1 MAEALYRHY
10 RAGDE
15 VEINDGFNQVF
26 GLNRP
31 LDEWTWKF
39 PERPEG
45 RWITL
50 AVEPNGR
57 VLAHY
62 GAVAMQVQFGR
73 EHVRAGQ
80 IVDAYSRSEVR
91 GTRIFSTC
99 YERFID
105 SFGTPDGLPLMFGF
119 PGRYHY
125 EMGLKVLKYV
135 PIGSV
140 PYWVRGTRWRPS
152 LRGWGFEIRHGF
164 SAEAADDLWRRSAER
179 YDVAAVRDSDW
190 LARRYCGRPGV
201 EYTHLSVWR
210 RGRPHARAVARAQEG
225 TLRWAELV
233 WDGRTAGGL
242 VALDRALDRLARR
255 LSCTNLEL
263 WLGGDS
269 DAERILERL
278 GWAHRPCPQ
287 DLLIVARSFDSRA
300 DLKRMQRS
308 FYVTMGDSDLV

>member
-45 RWITL
+45 HWITL

-62 GAVAMQVQFGR
+62 GAVAMQVRFGR
-73 EHVRAGQ
+73 EQVRAGQ
-80 IVDAYSRSEVR
+80 IVDAYSRPEVR
-91 GTRIFSTC
+91 GTRVFSTC

-210 RGRPHARAVARAQEG
+210 RGRPHAWAVARAQEG
-225 TLRWAELV
+225 TLRWVELV
-233 WDGRTAGGL
+233 WDGKATGAL

>member
-1 MAEALYRHY
+1 MAEALYRLY
-10 RAGDE
+10 RVGDE

-45 RWITL
+45 RWIML
-50 AVEPNGR
+50 AVGPDGR

-62 GAVAMQVQFGR
+62 GALAMQVQFGR
-73 EHVRAGQ
+73 ERIRAGQ

-99 YERFID
+99 YEHFID
-105 SFGTPDGLPLMFGF
+105 SFGRPDCLPLMFGF

-135 PIGSV
+135 PIGPV
-140 PYWVRGTRWRPS
+140 PYLVRGTRRRPS
-152 LRGWGFEIRHGF
+152 LRGWGFEVRHGF
-164 SAEAADDLWRRSAER
+164 SAETADDLWRQSAER
-179 YDVAAVRDSDW
+179 YEVAAVRDSAW
-190 LARRYCGRPGV
+190 LARRYRGRPGV
-201 EYTHLSVWR
+201 EYIHLSVWR
-210 RGRPHARAVARAQEG
+210 HGRPHALAVARAQEAS
-225 TLRWAELV
+225 LRWADLV
-233 WDGRTAGGL
+233 WNGKTTGAL
-242 VALDRALDRLARR
+242 IALDRALDRHARH

-263 WLGGDS
+263 WLGGDP
-269 DAERILERL
+269 DAEKNLERL
-278 GWAHRPCPQ
+278 GWARRPCPQ
-287 DLLIVARSFDSRA
+287 DMLIVARSFDSRA
-300 DLKRMQRS
+300 DLDRMQRS